1 MSNDLISRSALL
13 EEINNFSMRVTGSA
27 NAMALV
33 IMDETKKSIMRMV
46 EEQPDVYDVDKV
58 VERLEEMRLKR
69 EEQLRACVDN
79 DMADY
84 LRCKMSAI
92 AEAIE
97 IVKSGGIE

>member
-1 MSNDLISRSALL
+1 MS
-13 EEINNFSMRVTGSA
+13 
-27 NAMALV
+27 
-33 IMDETKKSIMRMV
+33 KSIFIIETPSCCGECPMSGT
-46 EEQPDVYDVDKV
+46 DVCRKWSMKEVRNFPKECPLKSVYNVDKV

>member
-27 NAMALV
+27 NTMALV

-58 VERLEEMRLKR
+58 VEQLEEMR
-69 EEQLRACVDN
+69 EEMLMDTAYDN
-79 DMADY
+79 DTVNHYLGYAD
-84 LRCKMSAI
+84 LMT
-92 AEAIE
+92 EA
-97 IVKSGGIE
+97 VKSGGIE